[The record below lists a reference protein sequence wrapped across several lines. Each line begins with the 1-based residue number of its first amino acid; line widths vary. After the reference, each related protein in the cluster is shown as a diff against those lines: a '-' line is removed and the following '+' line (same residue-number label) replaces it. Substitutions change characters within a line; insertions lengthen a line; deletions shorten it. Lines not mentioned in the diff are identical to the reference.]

1 MVDLEAEH
9 FSLRWNNF
17 HSNMSTGFQALL
29 QEEDMVDVTLA
40 ASGEFVHAHKIVLS
54 VCSPYFK
61 LLFKANPCKHPIVIL
76 KDVCHKD
83 LVDILQFMYQGEV
96 NVRQEDLATFLKTAE
111 MLQVKGLTGR
121 DSPPDSPEPDLPIP
135 YRPTARST
143 PKPRSARS
151 TVPDKPTTPKQSVP
165 PPAPH
170 VPVEKKPPSEPDEGR
185 APPFKRIRP
194 EPSLPAA
201 AAPQSPQPNNED
213 SMGLDYTPVSNPKEE
228 PVDSDMEQMDDKT
241 SLQEGQQDD
250 SLMKLLSADTSHA
263 SLSLGDPG
271 QSSGTSGQNVT
282 VASVPSGAMVSIP
295 SMSLDSGSQEGS
307 QGQLQYVTSR
317 CGNLQLVLDGY
328 LYNFHKRSGPNKYWR
343 CTEYRKL
350 QCRGFSKTLYDKV
363 ALTTQPHNHE
373 RLHDRIAAR
382 APIHAYVAWD
392 QPIHTYGE

>member
-307 QGQLQYVTSR
+307 QGELQFTTSSKGR
-317 CGNLQLVLDGY
+317 LQLVHNGY
-328 LYNFHKRSGPNKYWR
+328 VFNTDRRKGSRIFWR
-343 CTEYRKL
+343 CSQYHKIG
-350 QCRGFSKTLYDKV
+350 CRGRCITLDNQLLV
-363 ALTTQPHNHE
+363 TQPSHNHG
-373 RLHDRIAAR
+373 
-382 APIHAYVAWD
+382 YVKMRTN
-392 QPIHTYGE
+392 IFSM

>member
-307 QGQLQYVTSR
+307 QGSLRFVESCRGTR
-317 CGNLQLVLDGY
+317 QLVVDGF
-328 LYNFHKRSGPNKYWR
+328 LYHLNRQQGRRIYWS
-343 CTEYRKL
+343 CNEYKIRG
-350 QCRGFSKTLYDKV
+350 CRGRCVTVDDRIVTERVL
-363 ALTTQPHNHE
+363 HNHDRVYE
-373 RLHDRIAAR
+373 KIRRKEEWARLRRQCAVTL
-382 APIHAYVAWD
+382 PV
-392 QPIHTYGE
+392 